1 MDAKEDLT
9 RSETTTAASG
19 QVNDTGSDQFG
30 IQGGTLYGFDTDS
43 SGRIPKGWLH
53 DRTGNGQIGNWIVV
67 EDTTAPSKPNVLAQT
82 SQDQTDYRFPVAVLD
97 SSAYTDLQLSV
108 KFKAIKGSVDQGAG
122 LVWRYKDINNYYLVR
137 ANALEDNVN
146 SYKVV
151 KGSRK
156 QVEGSNTK
164 VSTNQWHTLVVEARG
179 DTLECYFDGKRLI
192 EKEDQTFTGSGQ
204 IGLWTKADSYILFDD
219 FTVKNLASGK

>member
-1 MDAKEDLT
+1 MIKNIGHHLAKSARELCCFLFALT
-9 RSETTTAASG
+9 LIGCKGGFNKERDEHEANETQSATAASG
-19 QVNDTGSDQFG
+19 QVNDTGSDRFG

-122 LVWRYKDINNYYLVR
+122 LVWRYK
-137 ANALEDNVN
+137 
-146 SYKVV
+146 
-151 KGSRK
+151 
-156 QVEGSNTK
+156 
-164 VSTNQWHTLVVEARG
+164 
-179 DTLECYFDGKRLI
+179 
-192 EKEDQTFTGSGQ
+192 
-204 IGLWTKADSYILFDD
+204 
-219 FTVKNLASGK
+219 